1 MANDKL
7 LVTGASGKLGQRVL
21 ELLLSADAGPI
32 VATTR
37 KPETLAAWAARGVE
51 VRRAD
56 YDAPETL
63 ATALAGVERAL
74 LISTDSIERPGQRLE
89 QQRRAVRALEAAGVR
104 HVVYTSMPRPEGSPV
119 IIAPDHFA
127 TEQALTA
134 SRLDF
139 TILRNNI
146 YADMLLLS
154 LPGAIASGQLID
166 ARGKG
171 AIAYVWRDDCAR
183 AAAAAL
189 ADRSR
194 GARTIVDITGPEAV
208 TSAQLAAW
216 VSDLFGRPVA
226 HVDVP
231 PAALVEGLQQHGL
244 PPPVAQILAS
254 FDVAI
259 SRGELADVS
268 DGVRQLTG
276 RAPQSLRAFLQAHRD
291 ALQPR

>member
-104 HVVYTSMPRPEGSPV
+104 HVVYTSMPRP
-119 IIAPDHFA
+119 
-127 TEQALTA
+127 
-134 SRLDF
+134 
-139 TILRNNI
+139 
-146 YADMLLLS
+146 
-154 LPGAIASGQLID
+154 
-166 ARGKG
+166 
-171 AIAYVWRDDCAR
+171 
-183 AAAAAL
+183 
-189 ADRSR
+189 
-194 GARTIVDITGPEAV
+194 
-208 TSAQLAAW
+208 
-216 VSDLFGRPVA
+216 
-226 HVDVP
+226 
-231 PAALVEGLQQHGL
+231 
-244 PPPVAQILAS
+244 
-254 FDVAI
+254 
-259 SRGELADVS
+259 
-268 DGVRQLTG
+268 
-276 RAPQSLRAFLQAHRD
+276 
-291 ALQPR
+291 